1 MGRELSTT
9 AKARRATTDETER
22 VKMPPFPIR
31 PAMAHYAPYK
41 LAASMP
47 QCRLHS
53 TWHVASSLLS
63 QRGFQLP
70 ASIPVP
76 TVIEGEVVGVNA
88 DVQLH
93 LRYKGQPLGQTTFDI
108 PSWQSAVQAGE
119 VSVKT
124 P

>member
-1 MGRELSTT
+1 ML
-9 AKARRATTDETER
+9 
-22 VKMPPFPIR
+22 PFPIR

-47 QCRLHS
+47 PCRVYS
-53 TWHVASSLLS
+53 TWHVASDLLS
-63 QRGFQLP
+63 RRGFQLP
-70 ASIPVP
+70 RSVPVP
-76 TVIEGEVVGVNA
+76 SVIEGEVIGVHA

-108 PSWQSAVQAGE
+108 PSWQAAIQSGE